1 MMLQFEGIPADA
13 FENPYVL
20 IDFETVTPAGRTP
33 LPIELAAVW
42 ITMDSMTE
50 PSILVNELIALP
62 DPSLLTPADTR
73 QTGITRE
80 MLANA
85 RSSIQV
91 VEDLMSKIPP
101 RAYWVA
107 HNAGFDRAV
116 LRGIDGIGLDVAS
129 ARFLDTLRLARA
141 VLPHQSSYSLDELAG
156 VLGFRI
162 PVDRHRALVDVLLT
176 VQVFHALV
184 QIGLDHHTL
193 RGALG
198 LHELM
203 ALPTTRRPAIG
214 TTQLGLFAQEL
225 EDSTVVR

>member
-1 MMLQFEGIPADA
+1 MMLQFEGIPAD
-13 FENPYVL
+13 ELESPYVL
-20 IDFETVTPAGRTP
+20 IDFEAVTPTGRTP

-42 ITMDSMTE
+42 ITVDSSTK

-80 MLANA
+80 MLADA

-116 LRGIDGIGLDVAS
+116 LCGIDGIGPEVAS

-141 VLPHQSSYSLDELAG
+141 VLPHQSSYSLDELAR
-156 VLGFRI
+156 VLGLRI
-162 PVDRHRALVDVLLT
+162 PVDRHRALADVLLT
-176 VQVFHALV
+176 VQVFHALF
-184 QIGLDHHTL
+184 QIGLDRHTPK
-193 RGALG
+193 GALG
-198 LHELM
+198 LRELM
-203 ALPTTRRPAIG
+203 AVPTVRRPAIG
-214 TTQLGLFAQEL
+214 TTQLGLFSQEI
-225 EDSTVVR
+225 EGSTVVR